1 MKTIFF
7 ITAIAA
13 MLISVTSCNSNDKS
27 DKALD
32 ENSPANTDDKQKTTA
47 ASVNIPSDMKNIL
60 GEWTLIKKLRDD
72 NGNHKIDGD
81 EEKTAMPDVKNYMK
95 FNADGTCKFETVMD
109 GKYEIVTTD
118 DGRKKLAL
126 QDMTGTKYPMSLYI
140 ISVNENELV
149 INVIAGG
156 SGFEVYKRP

>member
-1 MKTIFF
+1 MKTIVF

-13 MLISVTSCNSNDKS
+13 MLLSVTSCNSNDKS
-27 DKALD
+27 GKAVE
-32 ENSPANTDDKQKTTA
+32 ENSPANTDDKQKTTT
-47 ASVNIPSDMKNIL
+47 ASVNIPNDMKDIL

-81 EEKTAMPDVKNYMK
+81 EEKTAMQGVKNYMK
-95 FNADGTCKFETVMD
+95 LNADGTCKFETVMD

-126 QDMTGTKYPMSLYI
+126 QDMTGTKYPMRLYI